1 MAEKQSFRERLKA
14 DYEYRIAVSAL
25 CSSALTAAVGV
36 YYLVLALLG
45 GSAVWCATLAAYFFA
60 LALARVAVLVSH
72 RYALLHEEE
81 ENRRARREAATY
93 LGCGA
98 LLELATLTLSGVIV
112 LIVVRGAHAVY
123 PGHLIFAAAFY
134 AFFKAGMAIY
144 NLVRAGKRDTLT
156 VRALR
161 SVNIADALVSMLSLQ
176 AALLAAFST
185 ENTFDPNVFNA
196 ITGGIVGA
204 LVLAIG
210 AYMIVRGARLMGRKN
225 TENFGKQPYKEE

>member
-1 MAEKQSFRERLKA
+1 MANQSFKERLKG
-14 DYEYRIAVSAL
+14 DYEYRTAVSAL
-25 CSSALTAAVGV
+25 CSSAFTAAVGV
-36 YYLVLALLG
+36 YYLLLALLG
-45 GSAVWCATLAAYFFA
+45 GSTVWCATLAAYFFA

-72 RYALLHEEE
+72 RYALSHEEE
-81 ENRRARREAATY
+81 ESRRARREAATY

-98 LLELATLTLSGVIV
+98 LLELA
-112 LIVVRGAHAVY
+112 
-123 PGHLIFAAAFY
+123 AAFY
-134 AFFKAGMAIY
+134 AFFKAGMAVY

-185 ENTFDPNVFNA
+185 GADTFDPNVFNA

-204 LVLAIG
+204 IVLAIG
-210 AYMIVRGARLMGRKN
+210 AYMIVRGARLMGRKT
-225 TENFGKQPYKEE
+225 TENFGEQPHKEE

>member
-1 MAEKQSFRERLKA
+1 MVC
-14 DYEYRIAVSAL
+14 D
-25 CSSALTAAVGV
+25 
-36 YYLVLALLG
+36 
-45 GSAVWCATLAAYFFA
+45 
-60 LALARVAVLVSH
+60 
-72 RYALLHEEE
+72 
-81 ENRRARREAATY
+81 RRARREAATY

-112 LIVVRGAHAVY
+112 LIVVKGAHAVY

-134 AFFKAGMAIY
+134 AFFKAGMAVY

-185 ENTFDPNVFNA
+185 GADTFDPNVFNA

-204 LVLAIG
+204 IVLAIG
-210 AYMIVRGARLMGRKN
+210 AYMIVRGARLMGRKT
-225 TENFGKQPYKEE
+225 TENFGEQPHKEE